1 MTLREC
7 YAEMEGDYDNALSL
21 MGSEERMRRYL
32 LRFADDQTAPVLFS
46 ALSRGERQRAFSAAH
61 TLKGVCRCL
70 GMTRLYAS
78 SRELTDAL
86 RAGCPCDV
94 SLTRKVHSDYET
106 VLRAVSALGGE
117 R

>member
-1 MTLREC
+1 MTVREC

-32 LRFADDQTAPVLFS
+32 LRFAADQTADALFS

-86 RAGCPCDV
+86 RAGSPCDG
-94 SLTRKVHSDYET
+94 SLTRQVYNDYET
-106 VLRAVSALGGE
+106 VLRAVNALGGE